1 MVLMAQDNLLDFDFQ
16 EIPLAT
22 SSDDYYTP
30 KWVFDALGLQ
40 FDIDVASPVGGIS
53 WIPAKRYFTQY
64 DDGLAQDWGGSKVW
78 MNPPYSKPAP
88 WIDKWLEN
96 GNGVCLLAASRS
108 YSFLSLWANCDALL
122 FLPLLKFV
130 TGMGKQAGIYM
141 PTVLAAIGAENVVAL
156 KASGIGFVR

>member
-1 MVLMAQDNLLDFDFQ
+1 MLMAHDDLLDFDFV
-16 EIPLAT
+16 EIPLAKT
-22 SSDDYYTP
+22 SDDYYTP

-64 DDGLAQDWGGSKVW
+64 DDGLAQDWGGQRVW

-96 GNGVCLLAASRS
+96 NNGFCLVQISKSAW
-108 YSFLSLWANCDALL
+108 FNKLWQESEAIALM
-122 FLPLLKFV
+122 PVNMKFIN
-130 TGMGKQAGIYM
+130 GSDGSGSISW
-141 PTVLAAIGAENVVAL
+141 PTMLCVVGAENVAAL

>member
-1 MVLMAQDNLLDFDFQ
+1 MAHDNLLDFDFD

-22 SSDDYYTP
+22 TSDDYYTP

-78 MNPPYSKPAP
+78 MNPPYSKPALWVDQ
-88 WIDKWLEN
+88 WIVF
-96 GNGVCLLAASRS
+96 GS
-108 YSFLSLWANCDALL
+108 
-122 FLPLLKFV
+122 
-130 TGMGKQAGIYM
+130 
-141 PTVLAAIGAENVVAL
+141 NV
-156 KASGIGFVR
+156 KIQMVRHIMAKLRRYCCNAF

>member
-1 MVLMAQDNLLDFDFQ
+1 MAHDNLLDFDFD

-22 SSDDYYTP
+22 TSDDYYTP

-53 WIPAKRYFTQY
+53 WIPAKQYFTQY
-64 DDGLAQDWGGSKVW
+64 DDGLAQDWGGQRVW
-78 MNPPYSKPAP
+78 MNPPYSKPSP

-96 GNGVCLLAASRS
+96 NNGVCLLAASRS
-108 YSFLSLWANCDALL
+108 YSFLNLWANCDAVL
-122 FLPLLKFV
+122 FLPLIKFV

-141 PTVLAAIGAENVVAL
+141 PTVLAAVGAENVAAL